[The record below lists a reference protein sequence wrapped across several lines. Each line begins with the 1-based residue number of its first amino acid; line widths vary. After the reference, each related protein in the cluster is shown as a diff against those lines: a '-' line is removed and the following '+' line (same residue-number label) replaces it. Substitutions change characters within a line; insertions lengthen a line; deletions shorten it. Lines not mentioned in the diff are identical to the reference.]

1 MTGSQLKTKRELMA
15 LTQSQL
21 AEALGVDV
29 GTVSRW
35 ERDARPIPPYL
46 AGVKETSETLGLQD
60 VELSPPGRVDRGQRL
75 HSHLNQS
82 GLD

>member
-60 VELSPPGRVDRGQRL
+60 VELSPPGWVNARQQLKSHPNQFRL
-75 HSHLNQS
+75 
-82 GLD
+82 D